1 MREGALTNVERR
13 VRPFSHADAANFDA
27 MLRQVADSGTEAVSE
42 RIVLSAGNAGSL
54 LAQAISLDPGVA
66 GPGRLLVFF
75 DNPARRSDSASALQL
90 LGLTPAEAR
99 VAEMVGGGHSPR
111 QAAEDLGLT
120 LNTVRSALKVAFEK
134 LGINR
139 QAELAR
145 IVARLEP

>member
-1 MREGALTNVERR
+1 
-13 VRPFSHADAANFDA
+13 

-75 DNPARRSDSASALQL
+75 DNPARRSDSTSALQL

-99 VAEMVGGGHSPR
+99 VAEMVGGGCSPR
-111 QAAEDLGLT
+111 QTAEGLGLT